1 MQNFSCQTILTNS
14 AIFVCNLNCLKKYQ
28 NLIELSEYFK
38 NPHELSDNGKLGGN
52 MESKISPKGNIGIKK
67 MWGGNIL
74 TLLCQCV
81 IIQTKERRIK

>member
-14 AIFVCNLNCLKKYQ
+14 AIFCMQ
-28 NLIELSEYFK
+28 FELFEKMPQFDWIVRIFQ

-67 MWGGNIL
+67 CGGIYWHY
-74 TLLCQCV
+74 CV
-81 IIQTKERRIK
+81 NVL